1 MSQLKQKQSQNQS
14 LSPQQILQ
22 TLVLQ
27 LNSTTLEQKVLDE
40 LESNPLLESVDPILE
55 DQKQEE
61 DNDVDFEEDPDE
73 FEPGNVYSNEK
84 SIDDI
89 PIEEQ
94 LDFLQGLSQQL
105 SELNLTDKQ
114 EDVAEEIIWNLDQN
128 GYLALDLILV
138 ADRFN
143 ISEQSAEKV
152 LRKVQQLDPPG
163 IGARNLQECLLLQLN
178 KKNQEY
184 HRIIVKDHFDLF
196 INHNYDSILKILSLK
211 KDQLENII
219 KDIKKL
225 NPYPGEGKIKN
236 YKDTIIPD
244 LLVSYEKNKWKIIV
258 YDSWV
263 SDLTINKNYLEM
275 AEQTSISKDT
285 KKFLKEKYDSAS
297 WLIKAIEQRNQ
308 TLKAVMREIIE
319 SQPDFFNGDF
329 SVLKPMKLKDIAD
342 KLNMDISTISRST
355 RNKYVDTPYGL
366 FELKFFFSKSFES
379 DDGKNVS
386 TKVIKDLLK
395 QLIETEV
402 KQKPLTDTAIAN
414 ELKLKGFPIAR
425 RTVAKYR
432 EELKFPV
439 ARQRRQITS

>member
-114 EDVAEEIIWNLDQN
+114 KDVAEEIIWNLDQN
-128 GYLALDLILV
+128 GYLALDLVLI

-143 ISEQSAEKV
+143 VSEQNTEKV

-308 TLKAVMREIIE
+308 TLKAVMSEIIE

-329 SVLKPMKLKDIAD
+329 SALKPMKLKDIAD

-379 DDGKNVS
+379 NDGKNVS

>member
-114 EDVAEEIIWNLDQN
+114 KDVAEEIIWNLDQN

-178 KKNQEY
+178 KKNQEH
-184 HRIIVKDHFDLF
+184 HRKIVKDHFDLF
-196 INHNYDSILKILSLK
+196 INHNYDSILKILALK

-285 KKFLKEKYDSAS
+285 KIFLKEKYDSAS

>member
-27 LNSTTLEQKVLDE
+27 LNSTALEQKVLDE

-114 EDVAEEIIWNLDQN
+114 KDVAEEIIWNLDQN
-128 GYLALDLILV
+128 GYLALDLILI

-196 INHNYDSILKILSLK
+196 INHNYDSILKILALK

-379 DDGKNVS
+379 NDGKNVS

>member
-114 EDVAEEIIWNLDQN
+114 KDVAEEIIWNLDQN
-128 GYLALDLILV
+128 GYLALDLILI

-184 HRIIVKDHFDLF
+184 HRIILKDHFDLF

-308 TLKAVMREIIE
+308 TLKAVMSEIIE

>member
-114 EDVAEEIIWNLDQN
+114 KDVAEEIIWNLDQN
-128 GYLALDLILV
+128 GYLALDLILI

-184 HRIIVKDHFDLF
+184 HRKIVKDHFDLF

>member
-114 EDVAEEIIWNLDQN
+114 KDVAEEIIWNLDQN
-128 GYLALDLILV
+128 GYLALDLILI

-308 TLKAVMREIIE
+308 TLKAVMSEIIE

>member
-1 MSQLKQKQSQNQS
+1 M
-14 LSPQQILQ
+14 
-22 TLVLQ
+22 
-27 LNSTTLEQKVLDE
+27 
-40 LESNPLLESVDPILE
+40 
-55 DQKQEE
+55 
-61 DNDVDFEEDPDE
+61 
-73 FEPGNVYSNEK
+73 
-84 SIDDI
+84 
-89 PIEEQ
+89 
-94 LDFLQGLSQQL
+94 
-105 SELNLTDKQ
+105 
-114 EDVAEEIIWNLDQN
+114 
-128 GYLALDLILV
+128 
-138 ADRFN
+138 
-143 ISEQSAEKV
+143 
-152 LRKVQQLDPPG
+152 
-163 IGARNLQECLLLQLN
+163 
-178 KKNQEY
+178 
-184 HRIIVKDHFDLF
+184 
-196 INHNYDSILKILSLK
+196 K

-308 TLKAVMREIIE
+308 TLKAVMSEIIE

-379 DDGKNVS
+379 NDGKNVS

>member
-114 EDVAEEIIWNLDQN
+114 KDVAEEIIWNLDQN
-128 GYLALDLILV
+128 GYLAIDLILI
-138 ADRFN
+138 ADHFN

>member
-114 EDVAEEIIWNLDQN
+114 KDVAEEIIWNLDQN

-184 HRIIVKDHFDLF
+184 HRKIVKDHFDLF

>member
-105 SELNLTDKQ
+105 GELNLTDKQ
-114 EDVAEEIIWNLDQN
+114 KDVAEEIIWNLDQN

-308 TLKAVMREIIE
+308 TLKAVMSEIIE

>member
-55 DQKQEE
+55 DQKLEE

-114 EDVAEEIIWNLDQN
+114 KDVAEEIIWNLDQN

-143 ISEQSAEKV
+143 ISEQNAEKV

-184 HRIIVKDHFDLF
+184 HRKIVKDHFDLF

>member
-114 EDVAEEIIWNLDQN
+114 KDVAEEIIWNLDQN
-128 GYLALDLILV
+128 GYLAIDLILI
-138 ADRFN
+138 ADHFN

-379 DDGKNVS
+379 NDGKNVS

>member
-114 EDVAEEIIWNLDQN
+114 KDVAEEIIWNLDQN
-128 GYLALDLILV
+128 GYLALDLILI
-138 ADRFN
+138 ADRFS

-184 HRIIVKDHFDLF
+184 HRIIVKDHFELF

-236 YKDTIIPD
+236 YKDTIVPD

-308 TLKAVMREIIE
+308 TLKAVMSEIIE

-379 DDGKNVS
+379 NDGKNVS

>member
-114 EDVAEEIIWNLDQN
+114 KDVAEEIIWNLDQN

-308 TLKAVMREIIE
+308 TLKAVMSEIIE

-379 DDGKNVS
+379 NDGKNVS

>member
-22 TLVLQ
+22 TLVLKI
-27 LNSTTLEQKVLDE
+27 NSTTLEQTVFAE
-40 LESNPLLESVDPILE
+40 LERNPLLESIDPILE

-114 EDVAEEIIWNLDQN
+114 KDVAEEIIWNLDQN
-128 GYLALDLILV
+128 GYLALDLILI

-184 HRIIVKDHFDLF
+184 HRIIVKDHFELF

-236 YKDTIIPD
+236 YKDTIVPD

-308 TLKAVMREIIE
+308 TLKAVMSEIIE

-379 DDGKNVS
+379 NDGKNVS

>member
-114 EDVAEEIIWNLDQN
+114 KDVAEEIIWNLDQN

-143 ISEQSAEKV
+143 ISEQNAEKV

-184 HRIIVKDHFDLF
+184 HRKIVKDHFDLF

-258 YDSWV
+258 YDSWI
-263 SDLTINKNYLEM
+263 SDLRINKNYLEM
-275 AEQTSISKDT
+275 AEQTNISKDT

-308 TLKAVMREIIE
+308 TLKAVMSEIIE

>member
-143 ISEQSAEKV
+143 ISEQNAEKV

-184 HRIIVKDHFDLF
+184 HRKIVKDHFDLF

-379 DDGKNVS
+379 NDGKNVS

>member
-105 SELNLTDKQ
+105 GELNLTDKQ
-114 EDVAEEIIWNLDQN
+114 KDVAEEIIWNLDQN

-196 INHNYDSILKILSLK
+196 INHNYDSILKILSFK

-263 SDLTINKNYLEM
+263 SDLTINKDYLEM

-308 TLKAVMREIIE
+308 TLKAVMSEIIE

-379 DDGKNVS
+379 NDGKNVS

>member
-114 EDVAEEIIWNLDQN
+114 KDVAEEIIWNLDQN
-128 GYLALDLILV
+128 GYLALDLILI

-184 HRIIVKDHFDLF
+184 HRIILKDHFDLF

-379 DDGKNVS
+379 NDGKNVS

>member
-114 EDVAEEIIWNLDQN
+114 KDVAEEIIWNLDQN

-143 ISEQSAEKV
+143 ISEQNAEKV

-184 HRIIVKDHFDLF
+184 HRKIVKDHFDLF

-258 YDSWV
+258 YDSWI
-263 SDLTINKNYLEM
+263 SDLRINKNYLEM
-275 AEQTSISKDT
+275 AEQTNISKDT

-308 TLKAVMREIIE
+308 TLKAVMSEIIE

-379 DDGKNVS
+379 NDGKNVS

>member
-27 LNSTTLEQKVLDE
+27 LNSTALEQKVLDE

-114 EDVAEEIIWNLDQN
+114 KDVAEEIIWNLDQN
-128 GYLALDLILV
+128 GYLALDLILI

-285 KKFLKEKYDSAS
+285 KKFLKEKYDSAN

-379 DDGKNVS
+379 NDGKNVS

>member
-114 EDVAEEIIWNLDQN
+114 KDVAEEIIWNLDQN

-184 HRIIVKDHFDLF
+184 HRKIVKDHFDLF
-196 INHNYDSILKILSLK
+196 INHNYDSILKILALK

-285 KKFLKEKYDSAS
+285 KKFLKEKYDSAN

>member
-114 EDVAEEIIWNLDQN
+114 KDVAEEIIWNLDQN
-128 GYLALDLILV
+128 GYLALDLILI

-143 ISEQSAEKV
+143 VSEQNTEKV

-308 TLKAVMREIIE
+308 TLKAVMSEIIE

-379 DDGKNVS
+379 NDGKNVS

>member
-114 EDVAEEIIWNLDQN
+114 KDVAEEIIWNLDQN
-128 GYLALDLILV
+128 GYLALDLILI

-379 DDGKNVS
+379 NDGKNVS

>member
-114 EDVAEEIIWNLDQN
+114 KDVAEEIIWNLDQN

-143 ISEQSAEKV
+143 ISEQNAEKV

-184 HRIIVKDHFDLF
+184 HRKIVKDHFDLF
-196 INHNYDSILKILSLK
+196 INHNYDSILKILALK

-258 YDSWV
+258 YDSWI
-263 SDLTINKNYLEM
+263 SDLRINKNYLEM

-308 TLKAVMREIIE
+308 TLKAVMSEIIE

>member
-114 EDVAEEIIWNLDQN
+114 KDVAEEIIWNLDQN
-128 GYLALDLILV
+128 GYLALDLILI

-184 HRIIVKDHFDLF
+184 HRKIVKDHFDLF

-379 DDGKNVS
+379 NDGKNVS